1 MADSSQDIE
10 DLHKV
15 EEDTERIRELTE
27 KGKEQYE
34 ECINAYR
41 NTIDQA
47 WGNVQSVLDELTD
60 CDVEQLSNLEQ
71 RLHECYEKY
80 SRVRFIGRYERDFTF
95 KIGYN
100 KCVV

>member
-41 NTIDQA
+41 I
-47 WGNVQSVLDELTD
+47 
-60 CDVEQLSNLEQ
+60 QLIEHGEMCNL
-71 RLHECYEKY
+71 Y
-80 SRVRFIGRYERDFTF
+80 
-95 KIGYN
+95 
-100 KCVV
+100 

>member
-10 DLHKV
+10 DLHTV

-41 NTIDQA
+41 NTI
-47 WGNVQSVLDELTD
+47 
-60 CDVEQLSNLEQ
+60 
-71 RLHECYEKY
+71 KY
-80 SRVRFIGRYERDFTF
+80 V
-95 KIGYN
+95 
-100 KCVV
+100 